1 MKKYEQYFGNSIF
14 IRNYKLEVIS
24 V

>member
-1 MKKYEQYFGNSIF
+1 MKKYVQYFENSIF